1 MGHRLLLQKAHT
13 VKNNSGEDH
22 LHCNVSVG
30 DMVRHHREILRKEVS
45 GLSIQRLKN
54 TPTDKIISSLSD
66 QLSINIPVLDI
77 SNPVPATREFDINRS
92 GHHDYE
98 FVGGPRMVKGTEI
111 TITVPYTG
119 DTEAFRMHASSHT
132 MDYPMGRVDEKTI
145 TFSKR
150 GQQLDGQQVRREFDA
165 WIGTINTHLDGM
177 RKELGDFNTK
187 IEKEVT
193 DAINVRLEKIK
204 QDESLLDG
212 LGFGTTKNP

>member
-1 MGHRLLLQKAHT
+1 
-13 VKNNSGEDH
+13 VKNNYGEEH
-22 LHCNVSVG
+22 LHRNVSVG
-30 DMVRHHREILRKEVS
+30 DMVRRHREILRKEVN
-45 GLSIQRLKN
+45 GLSTHQLKN
-54 TPTDKIISSLSD
+54 TSKDKLISSLSD

-77 SNPVPATREFDINRS
+77 SNPVSATREFDINRS

-98 FVGGPRMVKGTEI
+98 FAGGPRMVKGTEVNV
-111 TITVPYTG
+111 TVPYTG

-132 MDYPMGRVDEKTI
+132 MDYPLGRIDEKTI

-177 RKELGDFNTK
+177 RRELGDFNTQ

-204 QDESLLDG
+204 WDEDLLNG
-212 LGFGTTKNP
+212 LGFGTTKGP